1 MSSVGKHGAL
11 TTHLWD
17 SAACS
22 SIKEQACADRSR
34 DRADFGAY
42 LIMSDERIAVK
53 KKQAQHELEVMSL

>member
-1 MSSVGKHGAL
+1 M
-11 TTHLWD
+11 
-17 SAACS
+17 